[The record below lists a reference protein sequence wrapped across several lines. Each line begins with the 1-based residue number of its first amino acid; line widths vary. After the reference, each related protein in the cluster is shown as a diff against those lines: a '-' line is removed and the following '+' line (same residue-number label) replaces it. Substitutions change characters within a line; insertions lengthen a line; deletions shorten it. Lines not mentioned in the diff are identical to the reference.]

1 MSETR
6 SRAGAWLKA
15 LLCAG
20 LLVATSRVS
29 TVQAQESEL
38 AVLPAAPEGYATQ
51 FRGSVQ
57 WTFPQSLRSRVEP
70 LFDAL
75 DEHWAEMTEELGVAV
90 DEQLVIRVARN
101 PGEMRELAPLG
112 AMPPNYAT
120 GVAYPP
126 LGVIL
131 LSFSA
136 PDSWHPPNLD
146 VVLAHEISHIAL
158 YRALDGNPVPRWF
171 NEGLAIHLSEVKLL
185 PRTESLLR
193 AAAKR
198 SVLPLSELSGRFP
211 QRPHEVNLA
220 YAQSADIVGFL
231 RRSDEGGQFQALI
244 DELRQGTPFDEA
256 LALAYDWSPQMLER
270 EWRQSLRSRY
280 RLIPMLFG
288 GTTIWVFASVLL
300 VMAYRRRRRRHHERL
315 AEMERQERAAAAPP
329 TPAPAILSAEE
340 VQARTIWLNE
350 SGIPVIE
357 HEGES
362 HTLH

>member
-1 MSETR
+1 MSETHGR
-6 SRAGAWLKA
+6 PGACLRV

-20 LLVATSRVS
+20 LLVAALRVN
-29 TVQAQESEL
+29 TVGAQESDL
-38 AVLPAAPEGYATQ
+38 AILPPAPEGYTTQ
-51 FRGSVQ
+51 IRDSVQ

-75 DEHWAEMTEELGVAV
+75 DEHWAEITDELGATV
-90 DEQLVIRVARN
+90 DQKLVIRVARN
-101 PGEMRELAPLG
+101 PAEMRELAPLG
-112 AMPPNYAT
+112 ATPPNYAT

-126 LGVIL
+126 WGVIL
-131 LSFSA
+131 LTFSA
-136 PDSWHPPNLD
+136 PDSWHPPDLD
-146 VVLAHEISHIAL
+146 VVLAHEVSHIAL
-158 YRALDGNPVPRWF
+158 YRALEGNPVPRWF

-211 QRPHEVNLA
+211 QRSHEVNLA
-220 YAQSADIVGFL
+220 YAQSADVVGFL

-244 DELRQGTPFDEA
+244 AEVRQGTPFDEA

-280 RLIPMLFG
+280 QIIPLLFG
-288 GTTIWVFASVLL
+288 GTTIWAFASVLL
-300 VMAYRRRRRRHHERL
+300 VMAYRSRRRRHHERL
-315 AEMERQERAAAAPP
+315 AEMEQQERVV
-329 TPAPAILSAEE
+329 TRPAPAPAVLSAEE